1 VAELVF
7 SITASADRYRL
18 GLDGV
23 RARTEQRDARTALTN
38 TRVAEV
44 QRRTE
49 IVTDD
54 VRRREDAIRLRRN
67 DLEYDLEQGITL
79 REQQLDSDRISDDAA
94 FRRLRDD
101 LTTELQDIRGD
112 RAFVDGRTLSEFD
125 EGLALDQIERGPA
138 PGPVTEITGPDG
150 GGDFQDF
157 LAARDERLAVRRDE
171 DRDFQIQQQIDLRLA
186 DDNVRDVIPDSGLPR
201 GSIVDVFG

>member
-1 VAELVF
+1 MAELVF

>member
-23 RARTEQRDARTALTN
+23 RARTEQRDARTTLTN
-38 TRVAEV
+38 TRANEV
-44 QRRTE
+44 QRRNEIITE
-49 IVTDD
+49 D
-54 VRRREDAIRLRRN
+54 VRRRENAIRLRR
-67 DLEYDLEQGITL
+67 DDQELELENSIT
-79 REQQLDSDRISDDAA
+79 RYEQQLTSDRISDDAA

-101 LTTELQDIRGD
+101 LTTELRDIRAD

-125 EGLALDQIERGPA
+125 EGLALDQIDRGPA
-138 PGPVTEITGPDG
+138 PGPTTEITGPDAG
-150 GGDFQDF
+150 GGFQDF
-157 LAARDERLAVRRDE
+157 LAARDERLALRQEE
-171 DRDFQIQQQIDLRLA
+171 DRDFSIQQQIDLRLA
-186 DDNVRDVIPDSGLPR
+186 DDNVREVTPNSDLPR

>member
-23 RARTEQRDARTALTN
+23 RARTEQRDARTAATN
-38 TRVAEV
+38 TRADEV

-49 IVTDD
+49 IITED

-67 DLEYDLEQGITL
+67 DLEYELEQGITL

-101 LTTELQDIRGD
+101 LTTELRDIRAD

-138 PGPVTEITGPDG
+138 SGPVAETTGPDAG
-150 GGDFQDF
+150 GAFQDF
-157 LAARDERLAVRRDE
+157 LAARDERLALRQEE

-186 DDNVRDVIPDSGLPR
+186 DDNVRDVAPNADLPR
-201 GSIVDVFG
+201 GSIIDVFG